1 MLKCTANN
9 NLHNNCPNSFI
20 FVPVSFL
27 HSLYSTVEFLF
38 IFEIREEMK
47 PKKKLV
53 KETDLIAI
61 IYFYTWQFFFW
72 FHYNNKLWT
81 CDNHTLCGNVAIRH
95 HALGSFATRSLSLV
109 HLYLHKYSAH
119 FFFMWISTTNRG
131 ISTNK
136 NMATK
141 LPEANV

>member
-47 PKKKLV
+47 PKKKIGQRNWFDSNHL
-53 KETDLIAI
+53 LLYMAI
-61 IYFYTWQFFFW
+61 FFW